1 VSATSAMLRGR
12 AAALALMVDTIVV
25 TRLDPAGT
33 TTNTE
38 TGVVTKAYTTIYSG
52 IGKIQRQP
60 RDILARIADVGQ
72 AELFTAHVEVHLP
85 VTATGVASD
94 DIATVT
100 ASPNDPDLV
109 GKTFHIRELA
119 AKTWQTA
126 RRFGAEQIT
135 G

>member
-12 AAALALMVDTIVV
+12 TAALALMTDTLVV
-25 TRLDPAGT
+25 TRLNPGAT
-33 TTNTE
+33 TTDPE
-38 TGVVTKAYTTIYSG
+38 TGIVTKAYTTVHSG

-60 RDILARIADVGQ
+60 RDILARLAQVGE
-72 AELFTAHVEVHLP
+72 AEVFTAHVEVHLP

-109 GKTFHIRELA
+109 GKAFHIRELA

-126 RRFGAEQIT
+126 RRFGAEQVT